1 MLFQHYALPNAP
13 YLLKARLVDPLL
25 LVLLLVDEATK
36 HRCPVVYYRTNT
48 VSQQDVQ
55 LFFPHILLHVGVELT
70 DDFIL
75 VDIIVF
81 LRDELEVGALFSS
94 GPLLVERFVESV
106 D

>member
-1 MLFQHYALPNAP
+1 MPLQNYDLPNAP
-13 YLLKARLVDPLL
+13 YLRQARLLDPLL
-25 LVLLLVDEATK
+25 LVLLLVDEATL
-36 HRCPVVYYRTNT
+36 HRHPVVYYRTNT

-55 LFFPHILLHVGVELT
+55 PLLPHLLLHIWVEPT